1 MNGYRSRSSPGRI
14 TMTANDLQRIEAALG
29 RPLPAAVTRFF
40 LNYPP
45 ELRSTV
51 REIGGPDEDGEGDP
65 YTECA
70 ADAEL
75 SDNPD
80 RIIEMNSRQSGWDAD
95 FPDNMLIVGGGES
108 GETYWVDLDDQRG
121 PVYRFEAGTE
131 PEHSDQLWESLEEF
145 ARGLIES
152 YRSG

>member
-75 SDNPD
+75 SDK
-80 RIIEMNSRQSGWDAD
+80 
-95 FPDNMLIVGGGES
+95 
-108 GETYWVDLDDQRG
+108 
-121 PVYRFEAGTE
+121 

>member
-1 MNGYRSRSSPGRI
+1 
-14 TMTANDLQRIEAALG
+14 MTTNDLQRIEAALG
-29 RPLPAAVTRFF
+29 RPLPAAVTHFF

-51 REIGGPDEDGEGDP
+51 REIAAPDGDGDP
-65 YTECA
+65 DTECA

-80 RIIEMNSRQSGWDAD
+80 QIIAINNRQSGWDAD
-95 FPDNMLIVGGGES
+95 FPDNLLIVGGGEC

-131 PEHSDQLWESLEEF
+131 PEHSDQPWDSLEDF
-145 ARGLIES
+145 ARSLLES